1 VMLKGSRSYLKAIQD
16 ESPSSATIVDKDA
29 NLMNKAI
36 DILQT

>member
-1 VMLKGSRSYLKAIQD
+1 MLKGSRSYLKAIQD
-16 ESPSSATIVDKDA
+16 ESPSGATIVDKDA